1 CGRNS
6 SDGPVSSGNAVH
18 APAHGRVRGVG
29 HSGRK
34 CHLVAEHDGIAQ
46 RRHAYGDGRWWW
58 WWWGDCTSSA
68 AAKGPRA
75 HCEKSQEADSRPSKI
90 FSDPLR
96 KWPQALPRIIL
107 RMARPDAVRR
117 VKSYSAADGFVYQYY
132 FFEGNRGQRGGSVG
146 GEFTYVVSIDRQSA
160 FPFKIFVHQSA
171 LDGWAAQNGRSLSS
185 SEEYAVAK
193 MRLFRAF
200 DESAVKAS
208 PQGEPP
214 REVVVNEANL
224 EELLGQ

>member
-1 CGRNS
+1 MNGLGFSSPLFSVQVCARAWIPRARFETDLVPIRGRN
-6 SDGPVSSGNAVH
+6 
-18 APAHGRVRGVG
+18 HGFLF
-29 HSGRK
+29 HF
-34 CHLVAEHDGIAQ
+34 GIA
-46 RRHAYGDGRWWW
+46 
-58 WWWGDCTSSA
+58 
-68 AAKGPRA
+68 GPRLIVSA
-75 HCEKSQEADSRPSKI
+75 LTSH
-90 FSDPLR
+90 
-96 KWPQALPRIIL
+96 ALPRIIL

-132 FFEGNRGQRGGSVG
+132 FFEGNRAQRDGSAG

-193 MRLFRAF
+193 MRLFNAF
-200 DESAVKAS
+200 DEGAVKAS

-214 REVVVNEANL
+214 REVIVNEANL
-224 EELLGQ
+224 EELLGQLGI